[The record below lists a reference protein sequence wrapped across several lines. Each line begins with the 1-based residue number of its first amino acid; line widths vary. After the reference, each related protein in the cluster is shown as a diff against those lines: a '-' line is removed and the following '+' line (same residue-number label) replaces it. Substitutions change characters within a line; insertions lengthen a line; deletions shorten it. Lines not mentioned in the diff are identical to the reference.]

1 MNRVAVFCSSH
12 EGLPESVTHA
22 AAELGA
28 WIGRQNLMLVYGGV
42 GKGLME
48 VVARAVKSNGGRVMG
63 IIPDKFS
70 QTGLTSE
77 YVDIEVPVVDL
88 NDRKSAMLRES
99 DLFIALPGGIGTLD
113 EIFMVMASSAVG
125 EHKKQLILF
134 NPDGYWEPLIGTLKM
149 MEQQGYIAP
158 GFTSRIKMPD
168 SIESLTALLTH

>member
-1 MNRVAVFCSSH
+1 
-12 EGLPESVTHA
+12 
-22 AAELGA
+22 
-28 WIGRQNLMLVYGGV
+28 
-42 GKGLME
+42 
-48 VVARAVKSNGGRVMG
+48 MG

-134 NPDGYWEPLIGTLKM
+134 NPDGYWNPLFSPLKM
-149 MEQQGYIAP
+149 MEQQGYIAL

-168 SIESLTALLTH
+168 SIESLTALLTP